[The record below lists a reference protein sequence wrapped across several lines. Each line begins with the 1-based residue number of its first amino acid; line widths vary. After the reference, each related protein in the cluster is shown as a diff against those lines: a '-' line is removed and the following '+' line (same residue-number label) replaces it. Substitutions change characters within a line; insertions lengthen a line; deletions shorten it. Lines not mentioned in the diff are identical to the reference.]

1 MHIDRHVEGERFERL
16 CRFRCQW
23 LRRGIGCV
31 AAHGQNDW
39 IRLTA
44 GPDSS
49 QPCALLDE
57 RSVGTDF
64 TMCCLLKKKKKT
76 PLSLFSICLLLL
88 LFIIFATMGLCA
100 AFEFM
105 SPFFS
110 IVFSH
115 YHHTFLHSSQRTSPL
130 SDHPFFHYSLELFL
144 RFLFN
149 WK

>member
-64 TMCCLLKKKKKT
+64 TMCCLLKKKKKHPFPFSPSVYSFCCLSFLLQWVSVLLSNSCHPSFLLFSLIIIIHFFT
-76 PLSLFSICLLLL
+76 HPNAPRLCLTILSSIIPLS
-88 LFIIFATMGLCA
+88 
-100 AFEFM
+100 
-105 SPFFS
+105 
-110 IVFSH
+110 
-115 YHHTFLHSSQRTSPL
+115 
-130 SDHPFFHYSLELFL
+130 YS
-144 RFLFN
+144 
-149 WK
+149 